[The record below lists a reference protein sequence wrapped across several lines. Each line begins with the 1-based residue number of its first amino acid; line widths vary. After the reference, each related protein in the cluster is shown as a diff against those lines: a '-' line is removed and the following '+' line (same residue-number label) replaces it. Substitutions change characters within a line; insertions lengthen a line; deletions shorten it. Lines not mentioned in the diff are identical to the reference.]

1 MKTKAVRVAILIGL
15 GALAGSSFAAASDSM
30 AGWRAYGQS
39 AIQPDFAWANKQ
51 SAKAPTVLDQNKRML
66 QRKLSIKL
74 SLASLH
80 HDVNPSNRSASM
92 FDSAPLMEQT
102 NQVIQSDFIGSTVS
116 IPVDEATDVQV
127 TGIFASQ
134 RFADPS
140 LGLLGSGQQGQAF
153 FGQQN
158 DLTQQQHGWG
168 LRTALVG
175 QLSDDWHY
183 QVSYQSRIR
192 MGTFEGYRG
201 VFREPGQFD
210 LPANTRLDVRYA
222 LNDWVQLG
230 VSAERVFYNDITP
243 FTSNA
248 LPERFLSLLGD
259 GVSPTLRWR
268 DLNVQHAS
276 VRFGSDQHHLLA
288 HASSDRQPTPTSN
301 ILARALKSNGSE
313 LTFGL
318 RYFHQVDPHFWYGFS
333 AAVAP
338 YRYLTT
344 YQPQFR
350 ADDASGRQV
359 ELEARLGYR
368 F

>member
-1 MKTKAVRVAILIGL
+1 MGL
-15 GALAGSSFAAASDSM
+15 GALVSSSLAVGSDSM

-39 AIQPDFAWANKQ
+39 AIQPNFSWAKK
-51 SAKAPTVLDQNKRML
+51 AAVKAPSVLDQNRTML
-66 QRKLSIKL
+66 HQKVSIKL
-74 SLASLH
+74 SLASLNR
-80 HDVNPSNRSASM
+80 DVAVGHRSGSM
-92 FDSAPLMEQT
+92 FDETPLLGRS
-102 NQVIQSDFIGSTVS
+102 NQLIQSDFIGSTVS
-116 IPVDEATDVQV
+116 IPVNPLADVQV

-140 LGLLGSGQQGQAF
+140 MGLLGSSHQGQAF
-153 FGQQN
+153 HGQKD
-158 DLTQQQHGWG
+158 DLTQQQNGWG

-175 QLSDDWHY
+175 QFSDDWNY
-183 QVSYQSRIR
+183 RVSYQTRIR

-210 LPANTRLDVRYA
+210 LPANARLDVRYA
-222 LNDWVQLG
+222 FNDWVQLG
-230 VSAERVFYNDITP
+230 FGSERVFYNDITP

-259 GVSPTLRWR
+259 GVSPALRWR
-268 DLNVQHAS
+268 DLSVQHAS
-276 VRFGSDQHHLLA
+276 LRFGSDQHHLLA
-288 HASSDRQPTPTSN
+288 HASSDRQPTPTSD
-301 ILARALKSNGSE
+301 ILARALKDKGAE

-318 RYFHQVDPHFWYGFS
+318 NYFHQVDPHFWYGLS
-333 AAVAP
+333 ATVAP

-350 ADDASGRQV
+350 ADDMDGRQV